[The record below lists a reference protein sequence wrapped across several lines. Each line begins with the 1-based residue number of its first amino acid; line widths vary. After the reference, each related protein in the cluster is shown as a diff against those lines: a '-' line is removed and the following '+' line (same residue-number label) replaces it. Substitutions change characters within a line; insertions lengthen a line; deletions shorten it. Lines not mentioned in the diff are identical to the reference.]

1 MSDTKDLKENI
12 KTEKNNN
19 EIDNKFN
26 LKKDRRYN
34 ESEKLL
40 FDILEELKE
49 INKELKIKNNTPKR
63 KKQGLKG
70 GVQVDIS

>member
-1 MSDTKDLKENI
+1 MSDTKGLKENI
-12 KTEKNNN
+12 KNENKNNI

-49 INKELKIKNNTPKR
+49 INKELKIKNNTSKK
-63 KKQGLKG
+63 KKQSL
-70 GVQVDIS
+70 